1 LVSALFPRHSGP
13 RPLDSQRHAGALIQA
28 PAWLPTPIAD
38 HGEIRRAYGKVLVL
52 HREGGVEWRVVRL
65 DAKTQRPSLGDKL
78 RVADLAGWGL

>member
-1 LVSALFPRHSGP
+1 
-13 RPLDSQRHAGALIQA
+13 
-28 PAWLPTPIAD
+28 
-38 HGEIRRAYGKVLVL
+38 VLVL